1 MVLLMIALVLGAI
14 CVLLSWFLYRFCFYS
29 PVKGQNSLQNLP
41 VEEQYAPIREQ
52 MRQEI
57 KAAAAL
63 PWEEITITAFDGV
76 RLLGRYLESTP
87 GAPLAIFFHGYRSNA
102 FRDGFGIIRIARD
115 RGMNILA
122 IDQRAHCGSGSHT
135 ITFGVKERQDC
146 LSWVRYAEKR
156 FGKNTEIVIL
166 GVSMGAATVLM
177 ASELDLPKNL
187 KAVVADCPYANVK
200 DIMVKT
206 GRDMGLPGQL
216 YPLIRLG
223 AFLFGGFD
231 PSKGDAEQAV
241 KSAKVPILI
250 IHGEDDRFVPP
261 DMSAQVARANPA
273 IRRVTIPNAAHA
285 ASYLEDREKY
295 TEIVNDFLDE
305 VL

>member
-1 MVLLMIALVLGAI
+1 MVFLIIALILAAI
-14 CVLLSWFLYRFCFYS
+14 CLLLSWFLYRFCFYS
-29 PVKGQNSLQNLP
+29 PMKNQNSLQNLP
-41 VEEQYAPIREQ
+41 MEEQYAPYRER

-57 KAAAAL
+57 KEAAGL
-63 PWEEITITAFDGV
+63 PWEDVSITAFDGV
-76 RLLGRYLESTP
+76 KLMGRYLESTP

-102 FRDGFGIIRIARD
+102 FRDGFGAIRIARD
-115 RGMNILA
+115 RGMNVLV
-122 IDQRAHCGSGSHT
+122 IDQRAHGASGSHT

-146 LSWVRYAEKR
+146 LSWVRYAERR
-156 FGKNTEIVIL
+156 FGKNTEIVIM

-177 ASELDLPKNL
+177 ATELALPGSL
-187 KAVVADCPYANVK
+187 KAVVSDCPYANVK

-206 GRDMGLPGQL
+206 GRDMGLPRQL

-231 PSKGDAEQAV
+231 PSKGDAARAV
-241 KSAKVPILI
+241 RAAKVPILI
-250 IHGEDDRFVPP
+250 IHGEDDRFVPQE
-261 DMSAQVARANPA
+261 MSAQVAEANPA

-285 ASYLEDREKY
+285 NSYLEDTAKY
-295 TEIVNDFLDE
+295 TEIVNTFLNE